1 MATRAGK
8 RRNGSVAPRR
18 RQQSHS
24 RPALSE
30 PKAPRQRDYA
40 GQRPAEPAV
49 PTMREPTGSPTE
61 SQLSGNLPPAS
72 PPEMPL
78 GHPQPLSADPTK
90 QKSALELVLEFLSRV
105 IKDREQRKELSSL
118 IRSVAMSVTLPL
130 IAVIA
135 LVALFAGS
143 IHITMHAATPLLGS
157 LATSGTIAVIA
168 VFVRRG
174 RKRRVGKNLNGRS
187 GDDDSRAHGNSDQ
200 GER

>member
-1 MATRAGK
+1 
-8 RRNGSVAPRR
+8 
-18 RQQSHS
+18 
-24 RPALSE
+24 
-30 PKAPRQRDYA
+30 
-40 GQRPAEPAV
+40 
-49 PTMREPTGSPTE
+49 
-61 SQLSGNLPPAS
+61 
-72 PPEMPL
+72 MPL